1 MDPIS
6 RRKFLGTATAGGA
19 AAELLSA
26 KEKQAAE
33 VSAMTRRRTP
43 APVTPKLFA
52 TARSV
57 MEWSVASGKSYADP
71 FREIELDAVFADTDG
86 REWRVPAFWAGGQT
100 WRVRFAPP
108 QPGRYTFR
116 TIANDPKNPDLH
128 DRRGEI
134 EVAPYT
140 GDNPLLKHGMIR
152 VAANGRTFEH
162 ADGTPFFWLAD
173 TWWMGLCKRLRWP
186 QDFQTLATDR
196 VQKGFTVV
204 QIIAGPY
211 PDMPAFDPRGA
222 NEAGQMWEENFARIN
237 PHYYDMADARIFHLV
252 ERGLAP
258 CIVGCWGYYL
268 PMMGVEKIQQHWR
281 YLVARWGALPVFWCL
296 AGEGLM
302 PYYLSKTPQEDVAMQ
317 KKGFTD
323 VGRMLRNIDA
333 YRHPIT
339 IHRSHQ
345 GADQVEDPSVLDFE
359 LLQTGHDDRKAIPGH
374 VDQVTAEVARTP
386 RKPVLV
392 GEVCYEG
399 IMEASRQ
406 EVQRFMFWSAVL
418 SGAAGHT
425 YGANGIW
432 QVNTPEQPYG
442 PSPHG
447 RSWGDTPW
455 QEAYQL
461 PGSKHLGLAKALL
474 MRYEWWKFEPHPEWV
489 EPHWSKQEY
498 ARPYAAG
505 IPGKVRVIFV
515 PNIWDTLKVVGLE
528 SGVKY
533 QAFFFHPPT
542 GKEYPLGWITPGSS
556 GSWEA
561 PFTPTVGDWVLVLEA
576 V

>member
-6 RRKFLGTATAGGA
+6 RRKFLGTAAAGA
-19 AAELLSA
+19 AASDLLPA
-26 KEKQAAE
+26 KEKAGKGSPAT
-33 VSAMTRRRTP
+33 TRTGKP
-43 APVTPKLFA
+43 LPVEPRLYA
-52 TARSV
+52 TARTA
-57 MEWSVASGKSYADP
+57 MEWSLASGKSYADP
-71 FREIELDAVFADTDG
+71 FTEVELDVRFMNAD
-86 REWRVPAFWAGGQT
+86 RHEWRVPAFWAGGQS

-108 QPGRYTFR
+108 EPGRYTFE
-116 TIANDPKNPDLH
+116 TIATDTKNPDLH
-128 DRRGEI
+128 GRRGEI
-134 EVAPYT
+134 EVAPYQ
-140 GDNPLLKHGMIR
+140 GDNLLLKRGMIQ
-152 VAANGRTFEH
+152 VSANGRHFEH

-186 QDFQTLATDR
+186 QDLQTLAADR
-196 VQKGFTVV
+196 LQKGFTVI

-222 NEAGQMWEENFARIN
+222 NEAGQMWETDFARIN
-237 PHYYDMADARIFHLV
+237 PHYYDMADVRIQYLV
-252 ERGLAP
+252 DRGLVP

-268 PMMGVEKIQQHWR
+268 PQMGVAKIKQHWR
-281 YLVARWGALPVFWCL
+281 YLVARWSALPVLWCL

-302 PYYLSKTPQEDVAMQ
+302 PYYLSKTPEEDVALQ
-317 KKGFTD
+317 KKGFTE
-323 VGRMLRNIDA
+323 VGRYLRSVDV
-333 YRHPIT
+333 YRHPVT
-339 IHRSHQ
+339 IHRSHT
-345 GADQVEDPSVLDFE
+345 GSDQVEDPSIIDFE
-359 LLQTGHDDRKAIPGH
+359 LLQTGHDDRKTIPNH
-374 VDQVTAEVARTP
+374 VRQVTEETARSP

-399 IMEASRQ
+399 ILEASRQ

-461 PGSKHLGLAKALL
+461 PGSEHLGLAKKLL
-474 MRYEWWKFEPHPEWV
+474 ERYSWWKFEPHPEWV
-489 EPHWSKQEY
+489 EPHRTKENY
-498 ARPYAAG
+498 TRPYAAG
-505 IPGKVRVIFV
+505 IPSEVRVVYV
-515 PNIWDTLKVVGLE
+515 PHIWDAIKIVGIE
-528 SGVKY
+528 SGVSY
-533 QAFFFHPPT
+533 QAYFFNPST
-542 GKEYPLGWITPGSS
+542 AKEYRLGEIAPDAS
-556 GSWEA
+556 GVWEA

-576 V
+576 